1 MQEVSRHDNPNDGIW
16 VTYKEGVYNITA
28 FVKKHP
34 GGQGKILMAAGGSI
48 DPFWLVFA
56 NHNKSE
62 ILELLESMR
71 IGNLRSED
79 VYKKTADTF
88 DPYALEPVRNKVIIT
103 VNICNYNI

>member
-1 MQEVSRHDNPNDGIW
+1 MHNVSEHDNVQNGIW
-16 VTYKEGVYNITA
+16 VTYKEGVYDITN

-34 GGQGKILMAAGGSI
+34 GGQGKVMMAAGGSI
-48 DPFWLVFA
+48 DPFWMVFA

-79 VYKKTADTF
+79 VVKKTSDTYN
-88 DPYALEPVRNKVIIT
+88 PYALEPARNKVIIT
-103 VNICNYNI
+103 VTN